1 MEQTADIKELEV
13 QAPEESQ
20 TPETVTDDVVTEEEL
35 SVEEPVMEEEPSESE
50 PAPVQEEP
58 VKEEEIPFVERPG
71 VKERLGQIEEKYG
84 SKATYWDTIAE
95 VSQQD
100 PEFRLM
106 VLEKL
111 EASGKLPRGTVDSFK
126 KKTEVQEEDKT
137 IINNLPEDVKADLQA
152 ARQVR
157 IEREAQTQNDLQ
169 AAENFFATFEKE
181 RPEIAASPNPQR
193 VRNLI
198 FTLASEL
205 VETDGKDFQV
215 AMDEAYKTVVHRGQA
230 QNTEVGR
237 AIQSNQENASAIA
250 PSVSNASGRTRRLSQ
265 DEKRAAELAGMSLDE
280 YVKYKDSSEDDIFEN
295 L

>member
-1 MEQTADIKELEV
+1 MEQIVDVLEPEV
-13 QAPEESQ
+13 QAPEGSQ
-20 TPETVTDDVVTEEEL
+20 TPETVTDDVVTEEEI
-35 SVEEPVMEEEPSESE
+35 SVEEPVVEEEPSESE
-50 PAPVQEEP
+50 PKPEPVQEKP
-58 VKEEEIPFVERPG
+58 EEDIPFVQRPG
-71 VKERLGQIEEKYG
+71 VKERLSEIEEKYG

-111 EASGKLPRGTVDSFK
+111 EASGKLPKGTVDSFK
-126 KKTEVQEEDKT
+126 KKTEVREEDKT

-230 QNTEVGR
+230 QNTEVGQ
-237 AIQSNQENASAIA
+237 AIQANQENASAIA
-250 PSVSNASGRTRRLSQ
+250 PSVSNASGRMRRLSQ

>member
-13 QAPEESQ
+13 QASEESQ

-71 VKERLGQIEEKYG
+71 VKERLGEIEEKYG

-111 EASGKLPRGTVDSFK
+111 EASGKLPKGTVDSFK
-126 KKTEVQEEDKT
+126 KKTEVREEDKT

-157 IEREAQTQNDLQ
+157 IEREAQMQNELQ
-169 AAENFFATFEKE
+169 AAETFFATFEKE

-205 VETDGKDFQV
+205 VETDGKDFEV
-215 AMDEAYKTVVHRGQA
+215 AMDEAYKTVVRRGQA
-230 QNTEVGR
+230 QNAEVGR
-237 AIQSNQENASAIA
+237 AIQANQENASAIA
-250 PSVSNASGRTRRLSQ
+250 PSISGASGKTRRLTQ